1 MNILLLTTGGTI
13 ASQEGVGG
21 LIPAISSQ
29 SLLSHVADLNHK
41 HNIHHEE
48 ILNMDS
54 SNIQP
59 EEWQLIAGRIYEA
72 LPSYD
77 GIIVTHGTD
86 TMAYTAA
93 AVSFM
98 LQNLN
103 KSIVFTGSQVPID
116 NPLTDAKTNLYT
128 AVAAIENGILGVTV
142 AFNRKIINGTRA
154 VKISTLGFN
163 AFESVNSACM
173 GEVFADGMRVY
184 RTSTSCLDNDRPV
197 QFTPALCKDV
207 FLLKLLP
214 GTKPEVFDMIVQLD
228 YKGVVMEVFGA
239 GGLHY
244 AHRNLLDKLEMLHKR
259 GVAVAVCSQCTY
271 ERCDLSIYDI
281 GQRLLERKVIPCH
294 DMTTEAAAVKLMWA
308 LTKTRDLDKLQE
320 MFDTNFVGEVYLG
333 TCSF

>member
-13 ASQEGVGG
+13 ASQEKGGG
-21 LIPAISSQ
+21 LVPAISPQ
-29 SLLSHVADLNHK
+29 SLLSHVVDLTKRHT
-41 HNIHHEE
+41 IHHEE

-59 EEWQLIAGRIYEA
+59 EEWQLIAAKIYHS
-72 LPSYD
+72 LPLYD

-98 LQNLN
+98 IQNLN
-103 KSIVFTGSQVPID
+103 KSVVFTGSQVPID
-116 NPLTDAKTNLYT
+116 NPMTDAKTNLYT
-128 AVAAIENGILGVTV
+128 AVAAIESGIKGVSV

-184 RTSTSCLDNDRPV
+184 TQSTSLLRENLPV
-197 QFTPALCKDV
+197 KFDPALCKDV

-214 GTKPEVFDMIVQLD
+214 GTKPEVFDMILQLG
-228 YKGVVMEVFGA
+228 YKGIVMEVFGA

-244 AHRNLLDKLEMLHKR
+244 AHRNLLDKLEHLHQE

-294 DMTTEAAAVKLMWA
+294 DMTTEAAAVKLMWS

-320 MFDTNFVGEVYLG
+320 MFDTNFVGEVYLE
-333 TCSF
+333 

>member
-13 ASQEGVGG
+13 ASQEKGGG
-21 LIPAISSQ
+21 LVPAISPQ
-29 SLLSHVADLNHK
+29 SLLSHVVDLTKRHT
-41 HNIHHEE
+41 IHHEE

-59 EEWQLIAGRIYEA
+59 EEWQLIAAKIYHS
-72 LPSYD
+72 LPLYD

-98 LQNLN
+98 IQNLN
-103 KSIVFTGSQVPID
+103 KSVVFTGSQVPID
-116 NPLTDAKTNLYT
+116 NPMTDAKTNLYT
-128 AVAAIENGILGVTV
+128 ALAAIESGIKGVSV

-184 RTSTSCLDNDRPV
+184 TQSTSLLRENLPV
-197 QFTPALCKDV
+197 QFDPALCKDV

-214 GTKPEVFDMIVQLD
+214 GTKPEVFDMILQLG
-228 YKGVVMEVFGA
+228 YKGIVMEVFGA

-244 AHRNLLDKLEMLHKR
+244 AHRNLLDKLEYLHQE

-320 MFDTNFVGEVYLG
+320 MFDTNFVGEVYLK
-333 TCSF
+333 

>member
-13 ASQEGVGG
+13 ASQEKGGG
-21 LIPAISSQ
+21 LVPAISPQ
-29 SLLSHVADLNHK
+29 SLLSHVVDLTKRHT
-41 HNIHHEE
+41 IHHEE

-59 EEWQLIAGRIYEA
+59 EEWQLIAAKIYHS
-72 LPSYD
+72 LPLYD

-98 LQNLN
+98 IQNLN
-103 KSIVFTGSQVPID
+103 KSVVFTGSQVPID
-116 NPLTDAKTNLYT
+116 NPMTDAKTNLYT
-128 AVAAIENGILGVTV
+128 AVAAIESGIKGVSV

-184 RTSTSCLDNDRPV
+184 TQSTSLLRENLPV
-197 QFTPALCKDV
+197 QFDPALCKDV

-214 GTKPEVFDMIVQLD
+214 GTKPEVFDMILQLG
-228 YKGVVMEVFGA
+228 YKGIVMEVFGA

-244 AHRNLLDKLEMLHKR
+244 AHRNLLDKLEYLHQE

-294 DMTTEAAAVKLMWA
+294 DMTTEAAAVKLMWS

-320 MFDTNFVGEVYLG
+320 MFDTNFVGEVYLE
-333 TCSF
+333 